1 MVTREHEALIDLL
14 GNAPGLLLDLLPT
27 AELPADPQAK
37 VIYGPERTTQMPAEL
52 YVDRVGKVEFTDG
65 RVLMVL
71 IEVQLRRD
79 DRKKFTWPVYA
90 TEVRRQWRHPVALVV
105 WCPDET
111 TASWARE
118 PIQLGPFGT
127 GAPAAVS
134 PRNFPVITD
143 PDQWS
148 GNVGTAVLAALAH
161 QRDRRFPEIAAALL
175 RLLESVEAKQAEIYY
190 DNLAGVL
197 DDSAREILE
206 GTMSTMTPGYKSTF
220 LRTAHAEGVAEG
232 REEGREEGR
241 GEAVLQVL
249 TSRGLPLSEESTE
262 RVQGCRDQ
270 SLLKAWLDRALVVDS
285 AEEIFD

>member
-1 MVTREHEALIDLL
+1 M
-14 GNAPGLLLDLLPT
+14 
-27 AELPADPQAK
+27 Q
-37 VIYGPERTTQMPAEL
+37 PAEL
-52 YVDRVGKVEFTDG
+52 YVDKVGKVEFTDG

-90 TEVRRQWRHPVALVV
+90 TEVRRQWRQPVAMVV

-143 PDQWS
+143 PGQWA
-148 GNVGTAVLAALAH
+148 GNIGTAVLAALAH

-175 RLLESVEAKQAEIYY
+175 KLLESIEAKQAQIYY

-197 DDSAREILE
+197 EDSAKEILE

-220 LRTAHAEGVAEG
+220 LRTAHAEGIAEG
-232 REEGREEGR
+232 EGR
-241 GEAVLQVL
+241 AVLWAL
-249 TSRGLPLSEESTE
+249 AARGLTLSEESAE
-262 RVQGCRDQ
+262 RIRGCRDQ
-270 SLLKAWLDRALVVDS
+270 AQLRAWMDRAVVVES